1 MEITEALQRDS
12 ALNLD
17 QAAVGCIFQVTSLE
31 GPACRQLRE
40 IGFCEK
46 MRGSKDAGGRILLCT
61 VCGARLALSRELA
74 QQVQIKLKP
83 SPVYSADI
91 EEDRVKNYIDESTR
105 EKGTPL

>member
-1 MEITEALQRDS
+1 MTEALQRDS
-12 ALNLD
+12 ALNLA

-46 MRGSKDAGGRILLCT
+46 MHVSKITGGRTLLCK

-74 QQVQIKLKP
+74 QQVQVKLYASSIP
-83 SPVYSADI
+83 SVGDVI
-91 EEDRVKNYIDESTR
+91 EEDYVEKYIHESNT
-105 EKGTPL
+105 KK